1 MTDAPAAEAAPSV
14 SKNVKN
20 VMAPGRPAYR
30 PLQPGELRR
39 LARTTKLSIGLLGLQ
54 WAALAKRAV
63 FGRRPR

>member
-1 MTDAPAAEAAPSV
+1 MTDAPAASAAPSV
-14 SKNVKN
+14 TEISN
-20 VMAPGRPAYR
+20 APRRPAYR